1 MNDIEDIR
9 REPHFSGELEYMTT
23 FKEASR
29 RSLNRVFHNLENF
42 SYIMVSSDR
51 GDLTHEQNLKRFAK
65 LKKIVK
71 DAGYSYIPVKGG
83 YLENLPDDSDDD
95 YVEVME
101 NGAAVKKRQA
111 YENSLIVFPFN
122 GGKDAKSDEELFDF
136 GLDLIQYDPVQQD
149 KDGNFIG
156 DPADVESFG
165 QDSFLYKDASTPATY
180 YGKDG
185 NEMFSVGNNY
195 ILNDA
200 FADYFTQLARSS
212 GKKDMDK
219 FTFTEA
225 FIPSWHL
232 SINEHHHRR
241 LLGELL

>member
-1 MNDIEDIR
+1 MGMDNIIK
-9 REPHFSGELEYMTT
+9 EPLFGGELEYMTT

-51 GDLTHEQNLKRFAK
+51 GNLTHEQNLKRFAK

-101 NGAAVKKRQA
+101 NGEAVKKRQA
-111 YENSLIVFPFN
+111 YENSLIIFPFN
-122 GGKDAKSDEELFDF
+122 GGEDVKSDKELFDF
-136 GLDLIQYDPVQQD
+136 GLELIQYDPVQQD
-149 KDGNFIG
+149 SNGNFIG

-165 QDSFLYKDASTPATY
+165 QDSFLYKDADSKAAY
-180 YGKDG
+180 YLKDG
-185 NEMFSVGNNY
+185 SKDFDVGNNY

-200 FADYFTQLARSS
+200 FAQYFTQLARSN
-212 GKKDMDK
+212 GLKDKDK

-232 SINEHHHRR
+232 SINEHRHRR
-241 LLGELL
+241 HLGELL